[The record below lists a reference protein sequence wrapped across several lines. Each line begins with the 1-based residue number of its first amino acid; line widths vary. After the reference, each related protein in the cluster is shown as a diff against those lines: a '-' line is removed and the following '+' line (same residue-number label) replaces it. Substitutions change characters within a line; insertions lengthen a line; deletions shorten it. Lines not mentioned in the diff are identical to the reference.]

1 MGHLCCILFL
11 GLSANWAGHFHLGAG
26 TLCKTF
32 SALPHWIWNSYCV
45 SAVGPIRSSFYPLG
59 QGPLVIPVAGAQRGE
74 ALAPGRPYCVCREAM
89 VDVEVRAS
97 HRVSKVSGAAGCWE
111 PGQHPFPLSTV
122 LRRSDE
128 TEVLYA
134 WTSYGDNSAYFPW
147 EWPMLTQGH
156 SWPSPGKS

>member
-1 MGHLCCILFL
+1 M
-11 GLSANWAGHFHLGAG
+11 
-26 TLCKTF
+26 
-32 SALPHWIWNSYCV
+32 
-45 SAVGPIRSSFYPLG
+45 GPIRSPFYPLG

-74 ALAPGRPYCVCREAM
+74 ALAPGRPSCVCREAM

-111 PGQHPFPLSTV
+111 PGQHPFPLITV

-134 WTSYGDNSAYFPW
+134 GTSYGDNSAYFPR

-156 SWPSPGKS
+156 SWPSPGKSSENSSLIISKKKSQSVGAGPTYIHGGQASRSISGVKGIWPCCPKP